1 MYDMRKLLVVL
12 IAALGMWL
20 VPSAAQA
27 AITFHAGPTFTDLGT
42 TLNVTGDVSGLGN
55 ENLTVR
61 LDATGVGSV
70 TCANPAGNIAPG
82 QDTSVN
88 ASGTQSDIEV
98 KNGRAVFDV
107 TTAEPPAPD
116 PAVVC
121 PNRKWT
127 ATITDV
133 EFSSAT
139 LTLLQ
144 GGMIVFQQTF
154 TL

>member
-1 MYDMRKLLVVL
+1 MRKLFVVL
-12 IAALGMWL
+12 FAALGL
-20 VPSAAQA
+20 VFVPSAADA
-27 AITFHAGPTFTDLGT
+27 AVKFRAGPTFTDLGT

-55 ENLTVR
+55 ENLTVQ

-70 TCANPAGNIAPG
+70 ICRNPAGNQAPG
-82 QDTSVN
+82 QDTTVN

-98 KNGRAVFDV
+98 KNGRAQFNV

-133 EFSSAT
+133 EFTSAT
-139 LTLLQ
+139 LTLSQ
-144 GGMIVFQQTF
+144 GGMIVFQQTY
-154 TL
+154 LL

>member
-1 MYDMRKLLVVL
+1 MRRLIVVL
-12 IAALGMWL
+12 LAAFGLWL

-27 AITFHAGPTFTDLGT
+27 AITFHQGPTFTDEGT

-55 ENLTVR
+55 EDLDVT

-70 TCANPAGNIAPG
+70 TCTNPAGNVAPG
-82 QDTSVN
+82 QDTSVT
-88 ASGTQSDIEV
+88 ASGSQTGIEP
-98 KNGRAVFDV
+98 KNGGAVFDV
-107 TTAEPPAPD
+107 TTAEPPAPN

-133 EFSSAT
+133 EFTSAT
-139 LTLLQ
+139 LTLSQ
-144 GGMIVFQQTF
+144 GGIIVFQQTY